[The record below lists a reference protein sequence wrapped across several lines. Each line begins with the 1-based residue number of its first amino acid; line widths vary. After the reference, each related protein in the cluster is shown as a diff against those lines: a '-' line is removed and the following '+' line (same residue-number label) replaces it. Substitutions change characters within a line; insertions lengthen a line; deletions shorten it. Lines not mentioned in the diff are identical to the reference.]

1 MRIGGVGG
9 TMARGLNRIINVL
22 LNVGISGIVGPL
34 SVRQIDDKLHR
45 VAERPWPM
53 VISHGARAENLF

>member
-1 MRIGGVGG
+1 
-9 TMARGLNRIINVL
+9 MARGLNRIINVL